1 MMITVGRRGVIVR
14 GIWPFVAAALL
25 VISSSLG
32 CKSTSLPKPV
42 SAGLPSQAPLPSR
55 PEGTQEA
62 ITVTIVYDNYQ
73 YDPNLRTSWGFS
85 CLVDGLEKAVLFD
98 TGGDGNLLLAN
109 MDKLRISPGDID
121 IVVLSHIHGD
131 HTGGL
136 AAFLGHNPH
145 VTVFVPQSFPAS
157 FKQAIATTG
166 AQYVDVGES
175 TQICPHAFS
184 TGELGTSIKEQAL
197 ILETANGLVVIT
209 GCAHPGVVNMVRRAK
224 EVLSKDI
231 HLVMGGF
238 HMSGFSAA
246 QVNRVIRELQQLG
259 VQKAAPCHC
268 SGDQTRQIFEQ
279 VYGEDFVKVGV
290 GKKLEFTPA
299 D

>member
-1 MMITVGRRGVIVR
+1 MMIAVGRQGAIVR

-25 VISSSLG
+25 VISGSLG
-32 CKSTSLPKPV
+32 CKSTPLSKPA

-109 MDKLRISPGDID
+109 MDKLRISPEDID
-121 IVVLSHIHGD
+121 VVVLSHIHGD

-136 AAFLGHNPH
+136 TAFLGHNPH

-157 FKQAIATTG
+157 FKQAITKTG
-166 AQYVDVGES
+166 AQYVEVGES
-175 TQICPHAFS
+175 TQICPHAVS

-224 EVLSKDI
+224 EVLNKDI

-268 SGDQTRQIFEQ
+268 SGDQTRQIFAQ